1 MNEISVTITAGEGC
15 EEHNHGLEYRSKLE
29 HTHDTSKDTVIELV
43 PYEKSYKEQINEWMY
58 PYIKERNE
66 YTLKRK
72 AAAWERYNTDQI
84 KTKPRNRDYKL
95 LDKDYYSKHLHDQ
108 MRNPKTN
115 KMEQIKMFRS
125 LIIGLG
131 DKSDRE
137 DGKITK
143 EQALHIFNEFLL
155 KFKKDF
161 PYFHILGATVHLDES
176 GFYHMHLDF
185 KPIYE
190 RAESMEYIQ
199 KHGGGLRCGT
209 GLDESLTRMGYK
221 PEQSIINERDK
232 VPILF
237 NAMRNKMYKNMEII
251 MNDDNLYLMYGAT
264 RIKEP
269 EKDASINNP
278 LSQWQNT
285 KDKVQDMQHN
295 MNVAKDFLKQE
306 TVDEKN
312 IAYAYEKLE
321 NVSLQLT
328 EMENSPKSRLNK
340 NKVIVEYHVFDQLK
354 TFIHELKSMI
364 GALLKRIRLLT
375 DKVNKLKNEN
385 KILNDQVVGTK
396 KELDDCKDDN
406 NFLKTR
412 LEDVKEQNLIMKSE
426 NESLQEKINKYSYS
440 VIALNKKMNK
450 VESKNKALNEF
461 VKETAR
467 NQIHLKNGKSITV
480 YDAIM
485 NKLNLENRRMVSDS
499 INLDRKING
508 RNR

>member
-1 MNEISVTITAGEGC
+1 MNEVSVTITAGEGC

-43 PYEKSYKEQINEWMY
+43 PYEKSYKEQINELMK

-72 AAAWERYNTDQI
+72 AAAWDRYNSGQI
-84 KTKPRNRDYKL
+84 KTKPRNRDYPL
-95 LDKDYYSKHLHDQ
+95 IGNDYYTQHLHDQ

-137 DGKITK
+137 NGKITK
-143 EQALHIFNEFLL
+143 EQALHIFNEFLVR
-155 KFKKDF
+155 FKKDF

-190 RAESMEYIQ
+190 RAEDMEYIQ

-209 GLDESLTRMGYK
+209 GLDETLVRMGYK

-237 NAMRNKMYKNMEII
+237 NAMRNKMYKIMEAI
-251 MNDDNLYLMYGAT
+251 MNENDLYLMYGAT
-264 RIKEP
+264 SIKEP
-269 EKDASINNP
+269 EKDASINMP
-278 LSQWQNT
+278 LSQWQDT
-285 KDKVQDMQHN
+285 KDKTLEMQHN
-295 MNVAKDFLKQE
+295 MNIAKEFLKQD

-312 IAYAYEKLE
+312 IVYAYERLE
-321 NVSLQLT
+321 NVSSQLV

-340 NKVIVEYHVFDQLK
+340 NKIVVEYHVFDQLK
-354 TFIHELKSMI
+354 TFIQELKSMI
-364 GALLKRIRLLT
+364 GALLKRIKLLSARIDSLKDENKT
-375 DKVNKLKNEN
+375 LNNKLDSTKNELVQYKNDN
-385 KILNDQVVGTK
+385 KLLKIR
-396 KELDDCKDDN
+396 LD
-406 NFLKTR
+406 
-412 LEDVKEQNLIMKSE
+412 DVKEQNSVLQTKVNDHNHSMLTMSKKLNKSE
-426 NESLQEKINKYSYS
+426 ARN
-440 VIALNKKMNK
+440 IALNR
-450 VESKNKALNEF
+450 F
-461 VKETAR
+461 VKETTR
-467 NQIHLKNGKSITV
+467 NQIHLKNGQSITV

-485 NKLNLENRRMVSDS
+485 NKLSPEDKTRVRKTMDLEGNKNS
-499 INLDRKING
+499 